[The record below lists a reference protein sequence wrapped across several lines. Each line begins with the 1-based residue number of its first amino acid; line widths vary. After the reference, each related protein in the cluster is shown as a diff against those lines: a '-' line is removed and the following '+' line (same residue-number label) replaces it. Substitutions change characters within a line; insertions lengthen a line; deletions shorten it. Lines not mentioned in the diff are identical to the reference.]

1 MHKLKKSKFLIIIP
15 SYNEFYNL
23 KKFVKKVK
31 KIAPVC
37 ILDDCSNDQTAQW
50 LKKNKINYI
59 RNKKN
64 LGYEKNL
71 INGIKKLKKYC
82 DYLVTFDGDGQHKYS
97 DLLKIMKIKKNYD
110 IIICNRIKKNRLM
123 EILISF
129 IFKLL
134 YGLKD
139 PLSGFKVYKT
149 NILKN
154 HILKKVE
161 NLFLIDFLF
170 GLLKKKK
177 SINFPINTN
186 KRLGNPKVGN
196 TINVNLKELRILFK
210 IIYFKFTRN

>member
-37 ILDDCSNDQTAQW
+37 ILDDCSNDQTVQW

-71 INGIKKLKKYC
+71 INGIKKLKEYC

-110 IIICNRIKKNRLM
+110 IIICNRIEKNRLM

-161 NLFLIDFLF
+161 NLFLIDLLF
-170 GLLKKKK
+170 GLLKKKE

-186 KRLGNPKVGN
+186 KRFGNPKVGN

>member
-161 NLFLIDFLF
+161 NLFLIDLLF